1 MAILAN
7 WTTVQIDYIFPATE
21 YNFPARTGTFYLT
34 NGCFQDPESGDY
46 ICGPPN
52 GNAETEYDSTFTYI
66 LYDDVITVEYTMQAK
81 VFATDEGYIYLDLE
95 DLLSGDR
102 IQMYCGE
109 VDNFYER
116 TTVAING
123 RPYPA
128 SWSDSEE
135 HDDVVGSATL
145 TFS

>member
-7 WTTVQIDYIFPATE
+7 WTTVQIDYIFPAIDIL
-21 YNFPARTGTFYLT
+21 PARTGTFYLT

-52 GNAETEYDSTFTYI
+52 GNAETEYDTTFTYI
-66 LYDDVITVEYTMQAK
+66 LYDDVITVEYTMQAG
-81 VFATDEGYIYLDLE
+81 VSATAEGYIYLYLE
-95 DLLSGDR
+95 DLLSGDQIR
-102 IQMYCGE
+102 MYCGV

-123 RPYPA
+123 RRYPA
-128 SWSDSEE
+128 DWSDASSR
-135 HDDVVGSATL
+135 DDVVGSATL

>member
-7 WTTVQIDYIFPATE
+7 WTTVQIDYLLPAYE
-21 YNFPARTGTFYLT
+21 YLPVRTGTFYLT

-52 GNAETEYDSTFTYI
+52 GNAETEYDTTFTYI
-66 LYDDVITVEYTMQAK
+66 LYDDVITVEYTMQAE
-81 VFATDEGYIYLDLE
+81 VSVTDEGYIYLELE

-102 IQMYCGE
+102 IRMYCGE
-109 VDNFYER
+109 SDTFYER

-123 RPYPA
+123 RSYPA
-128 SWSDSEE
+128 DWSDANDR
-135 HDDVVGSATL
+135 DDVVGSATL